1 MPDPRHYLGQLSQGH
16 WFAAL
21 PQALRHTL
29 LDMAQV
35 QRLDAGQRLFRR
47 GDKPSGLYAVVEG
60 AVRVGAV
67 SETGKEAL
75 LTLVEPPYWF
85 GEISLFD
92 GLPRT
97 HDAFADSASTLLLL
111 PQAGLL
117 ALLEREPQH
126 WRDFALLMSHKLRLA
141 FIALEDMSLLPAAP
155 RAAPGPRTTG
165 ADAFAVTPDHQPDS
179 QGAAGAGRGAT
190 HLWRDRDSRL
200 RAPAPPGHLNR
211 WPPAT
216 VQALSCFSPK
226 EPYRCQTMLTFHCPL
241 CSPARCCAAWSP
253 AAWCCGW
260 WPVAS

>member
-60 AVRVGAV
+60 AMRVGAV

-75 LTLVEPPYWF
+75 LTLIEPPYWF

-155 RAAPGPRTTG
+155 RLARRLLLIAENYGESEPRRVLQLAQEQLALMLSLSRQTTNQILKELQ
-165 ADAFAVTPDHQPDS
+165 A
-179 QGAAGAGRGAT
+179 QGVVQLTYGEIEI
-190 HLWRDRDSRL
+190 LDFERL
-200 RAPAPPGHLNR
+200 RQL
-211 WPPAT
+211 
-216 VQALSCFSPK
+216 
-226 EPYRCQTMLTFHCPL
+226 
-241 CSPARCCAAWSP
+241 
-253 AAWCCGW
+253 
-260 WPVAS
+260 AS

>member
-1 MPDPRHYLGQLSQGH
+1 MPDPRDYVSQLNQGH

-21 PQALRHTL
+21 PAALSQSL

-67 SETGKEAL
+67 SENGKEAL

-97 HDAFADSASTLLLL
+97 HDAFAESASTLLLL
-111 PQAGLL
+111 PQHDLL
-117 ALLEREPQH
+117 ALLECQPQY

-155 RAAPGPRTTG
+155 RLARRLLLIAENYGESEPRRVLHLAQEQLALMLSLSRQTTNQILKDLQAQSVVQLTYG
-165 ADAFAVTPDHQPDS
+165 EIEILDFE
-179 QGAAGAGRGAT
+179 
-190 HLWRDRDSRL
+190 RL
-200 RAPAPPGHLNR
+200 RQL
-211 WPPAT
+211 
-216 VQALSCFSPK
+216 
-226 EPYRCQTMLTFHCPL
+226 
-241 CSPARCCAAWSP
+241 
-253 AAWCCGW
+253 
-260 WPVAS
+260 AS